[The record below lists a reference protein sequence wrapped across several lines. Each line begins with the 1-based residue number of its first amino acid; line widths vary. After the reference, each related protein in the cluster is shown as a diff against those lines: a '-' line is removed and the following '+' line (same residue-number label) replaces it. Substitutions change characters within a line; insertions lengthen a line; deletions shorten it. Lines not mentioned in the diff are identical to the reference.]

1 LVNETIGE
9 TIVFD
14 IFSTLLGIGAVCA
27 LLGTITKMFLA
38 PPNVWDDDNFEF
50 EEIEASVN
58 YNELRKQ
65 NPHIWID

>member
-1 LVNETIGE
+1 MVNETIGE
-9 TIVFD
+9 TIVLN
-14 IFSTLLGIGAVCA
+14 IFTTVLGVGIVCA

-38 PPNVWDDDNFEF
+38 PPKVWDDNDFEF